1 MMSYINPRLFRSEN
15 VLYRDERL
23 HIDDQVVAPEKE
35 YLNETFVNL
44 KKKMKKDLEEE
55 RDIKMGKLKEEL
67 EKYKEEEK
75 EKIIKRAEERVYSR
89 IYSELDDH
97 YKKEYLSKLKE
108 ADQIIKLAHLQR
120 KEIEEKISKER
131 RNWIEENKEDI
142 IQILISSTRKIV
154 GETMEINA
162 KTVSEILSNTIKEVD
177 DHSKKIWVS
186 VSEEAN
192 EILEKEKYEDHN
204 IQIIVD
210 PSLKDLDIVIN
221 SDDKMIDG
229 TIQKK
234 IERLE
239 EVMEAWL
246 NDSGPF

>member
-1 MMSYINPRLFRSEN
+1 MSYINPRVIKREN

-192 EILEKEKYEDHN
+192 EILKKEKYEDHN

-210 PSLKDLDIVIN
+210 PSLKNLDIVIN

-234 IERLE
+234 IDRLK
-239 EVMEAWL
+239 EVMEEWL
-246 NDSGPF
+246 NESGPF

>member
-1 MMSYINPRLFRSEN
+1 MSYINPRVIKSEN
-15 VLYRDERL
+15 VLYRDESL
-23 HIDDQVVAPEKE
+23 HIDDRVIAPESE
-35 YLNETFVNL
+35 YLNESFVKS
-44 KKKMKKDLEEE
+44 KKEMKKELEAKRNREME
-55 RDIKMGKLKEEL
+55 KLKEEL
-67 EKYKEEEK
+67 ERFEKDEKEE
-75 EKIIKRAEERVYSR
+75 IIKKAEERVYNR
-89 IYSELDDH
+89 IYSELDKH
-97 YKKEYLSKLKE
+97 YKKEYRSKLKE
-108 ADQIIKLAHLQR
+108 ADQIIKSAHQQR
-120 KEIEEKISKER
+120 KTIEENISKER
-131 RNWIEENKEDI
+131 RDWIEENKKDI